1 MVKAVTAAIQKV
13 QLGTDKTAAELAIA
27 RLTVELSSINS
38 AIQAIQNDKPEF
50 HPGCLGSVTGILCS
64 YLVLSLLPSYLREFG
79 IVTAVAMGI
88 TVFRMANKPG
98 QRSRREQIDHL
109 YVQAKQ
115 VHQKL
120 VDQRKIAES

>member
-27 RLTVELSSINS
+27 RLTAELSSINS

-50 HPGCLGSVTGILCS
+50 PPRCLGSVTGIFCS
-64 YLVLSLLPSYLREFG
+64 YLVISELPSYLREFG
-79 IVTAVAMGI
+79 IVIAVAIGI
-88 TVFRMANKPG
+88 TVFYIAEKSG
-98 QRSRREQIDHL
+98 QRSRREQIDPL
-109 YVQAKQ
+109 DAQAKQ

-120 VDQRKIAES
+120 VDLRKIAES